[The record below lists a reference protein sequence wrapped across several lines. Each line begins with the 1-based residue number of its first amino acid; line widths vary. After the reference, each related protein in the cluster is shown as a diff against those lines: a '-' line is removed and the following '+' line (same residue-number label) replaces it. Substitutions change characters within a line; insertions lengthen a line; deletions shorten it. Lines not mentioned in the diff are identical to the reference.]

1 MWSLR
6 TAGSMR
12 ELLRRLVN
20 LPPLQAWIWLSGLCS
35 CPKDNNFNQSLE
47 DNTLPTFVG
56 RNMVLVC
63 KWAHHVNDY
72 ASFWE
77 MGVFTRKFKLWI
89 RLILLWER
97 YISFKTIT
105 SQCQSRHYIS
115 CFFFNWKTYLRL
127 DWKQKLGV
135 IWFNNQTEDKAQ
147 KYKVFYAEDDNTSSH
162 HPINMVSIKTAWHI
176 TDYRPNEVLLPSVLA
191 YTTS

>member
-1 MWSLR
+1 
-6 TAGSMR
+6 MR
-12 ELLRRLVN
+12 ELLWRLVN
-20 LPPLQAWIWLSGLCS
+20 LPPLQAWIRLSGLCS
-35 CPKDNNFNQSLE
+35 CPKDNNFNQCLG
-47 DNTLPTFVG
+47 DNTPPTFVG
-56 RNMVLVC
+56 RNTVLVC
-63 KWAHHVNDY
+63 KWAYHVNDY
-72 ASFWE
+72 TSFWE

-89 RLILLWER
+89 RIILLWER

-105 SQCQSRHYIS
+105 SQQQSRLLINKADIIS
-115 CFFFNWKTYLRL
+115 YTFFFSWKTYLRL